1 MIKNIRTFRGLRD
14 LRGENIFR
22 QVPAIPRP
30 SVVEHV
36 LELGDK
42 RRIELE

>member
-22 QVPAIPRP
+22 QVPAILRP

-36 LELGDK
+36 LELGDE

>member
-22 QVPAIPRP
+22 QVRAIPRP

-36 LELGDK
+36 LELGDE